1 MLERRWIE
9 RREKAKI
16 LARSGQTI
24 ERRGSNAR
32 RIDEIARH
40 RAIVQ
45 RGIDRCLG
53 IEIGDVPEDPFRATS
68 LIEVVVNER
77 YCGDC
82 VWRGSTSA
90 TMYRCK

>member
-1 MLERRWIE
+1 
-9 RREKAKI
+9 
-16 LARSGQTI
+16 
-24 ERRGSNAR
+24 
-32 RIDEIARH
+32 
-40 RAIVQ
+40 
-45 RGIDRCLG
+45 
-53 IEIGDVPEDPFRATS
+53 VPEDPFRATS